1 MKILMI
7 TGCVCAEDCNRTHF
21 TGLDYIV
28 SDIAQRIGIEHEV
41 TIFTTTP
48 YPKTSKLE
56 NTVIKSYSYK
66 DLLKYISFR
75 DLKRYIGIAK
85 LEKATFKEKIK
96 AIRAFLVM
104 RFLQNEINNGDYDL
118 LHMHGADITNTMLI
132 EVGAA
137 NDIPVLFTLHGV
149 LSFGGAYVSE
159 RVKLDEEILL
169 EMISKK
175 NHQLSVISTGIKNA
189 IMEKFLIDEKKIGL
203 IYNAINI
210 PVCTNKYDIREKYDI
225 RKDRKIIICVGS
237 IGKRKNQIQLVRAF
251 SKMAVEKR
259 NQFCVLLLGV
269 DTTNGEINREIEKHG
284 LGDCFRVCGFIDKSE
299 LVNFYEVAELNVILS
314 KSEGFGLSFI
324 EAAYFGIPTLT
335 FADLDLV
342 KDIYSKEIM
351 MLIPDRE
358 DVSVAEALVSATEH
372 IWNRE
377 KIKEKAQEFTS
388 DIYLKYV
395 SLYQEIIDQN
405 INYYETKEVLYAL
418 GIEE

>member
-1 MKILMI
+1 M
-7 TGCVCAEDCNRTHF
+7 
-21 TGLDYIV
+21 
-28 SDIAQRIGIEHEV
+28 
-41 TIFTTTP
+41 
-48 YPKTSKLE
+48 
-56 NTVIKSYSYK
+56 
-66 DLLKYISFR
+66 
-75 DLKRYIGIAK
+75 
-85 LEKATFKEKIK
+85 
-96 AIRAFLVM
+96 
-104 RFLQNEINNGDYDL
+104 
-118 LHMHGADITNTMLI
+118 
-132 EVGAA
+132 
-137 NDIPVLFTLHGV
+137 
-149 LSFGGAYVSE
+149 
-159 RVKLDEEILL
+159 
-169 EMISKK
+169 
-175 NHQLSVISTGIKNA
+175 
-189 IMEKFLIDEKKIGL
+189 
-203 IYNAINI
+203 
-210 PVCTNKYDIREKYDI
+210 
-225 RKDRKIIICVGS
+225 KDRKIIICVGS